1 MYCQERR
8 TLARLSLLRTFHLE
22 TLDLM
27 LPDRINTKQNINAIE
42 KKAESNN
49 KLLKI
54 RLMSVNECSEE

>member
-1 MYCQERR
+1 MRMYCQERR

-42 KKAESNN
+42 KKSRIEQQIVKNQ
-49 KLLKI
+49 I
-54 RLMSVNECSEE
+54 DVGE